1 MKYIKIYNSDDC
13 CGLYTEYE
21 YSKDDIL
28 EAVNVLAHYATQHNL
43 NIKDIIKAVVKGV
56 EYEEE

>member
-1 MKYIKIYNSDDC
+1 MKYIKIYDSDDC
-13 CGLYTEYE
+13 CGLYAEGE

-28 EAVNVLAHYATQHNL
+28 EAVNVLAHYATRHNV

>member
-1 MKYIKIYNSDDC
+1 MIEITKGHLHC
-13 CGLYTEYE
+13 CNLCHSEYE

-28 EAVNVLAHYATQHNL
+28 EAVNVLAHYATQQNV

-56 EYEEE
+56 EYEEK